1 MLKYV
6 NQETEKITET
16 GITEMRVDIIIDSS
30 AELVTSQGNIQFTA
44 GSIAWSIN
52 DRTFFGLNSSG
63 EWINQKGETNNE

>member
-6 NQETEKITET
+6 NQETEKITEA

-30 AELVTSQGNIQFTA
+30 AELVTSQGNIKFTA

-52 DRTFFGLNSSG
+52 ERTFFGLNSSG
-63 EWINQKGETNNE
+63 EWINQKGDNNNE

>member
-52 DRTFFGLNSSG
+52 DRTFFGL
-63 EWINQKGETNNE
+63 

>member
-6 NQETEKITET
+6 NQETEKITST

-30 AELVTSQGNIQFTA
+30 AELVTSQGNIKFTA

-63 EWINQKGETNNE
+63 EWVNQKGESNNG